1 MLLLALLS
9 NRRSAMSTVG
19 VLFDFDGTLGD
30 TESPA
35 MDVAFWELAP
45 YIPSLG
51 GVAEDGAALDK
62 ERAAFVVANAGKAF
76 EFMCELVDAER
87 ATSGLA
93 GVEAAFTQQR
103 SAKAMEAT
111 PIAAAVDAQRKSLGL
126 PTLAELKIPCICLEA
141 RTLH

>member
-1 MLLLALLS
+1 MLLVALLS

-87 ATSGLA
+87 ARA
-93 GVEAAFTQQR
+93 
-103 SAKAMEAT
+103 
-111 PIAAAVDAQRKSLGL
+111 
-126 PTLAELKIPCICLEA
+126 
-141 RTLH
+141 

>member
-1 MLLLALLS
+1 
-9 NRRSAMSTVG
+9 MSTVG

-111 PIAAAVDAQRKSLGL
+111 PIAAAVAATTWAAMAM
-126 PTLAELKIPCICLEA
+126 PMTLRQQLRHRRLWPSQWL
-141 RTLH
+141 RQVRLR